1 LFKKTKINDIRGL
14 VLDAAVNYGCTVLT
28 PDDSLMNDMV
38 SATQA
43 VRDDIKSQY
52 PEFNDAVN
60 AALERIGA

>member
-1 LFKKTKINDIRGL
+1 MFKKTKINDIRGL

-28 PDDSLMNDMV
+28 PDDDMV